1 MMQTGEIRR
10 GAIKRGAPLLLLLAA
25 CGPIPVADA
34 ERICLDR
41 ARDAAGLHGEV
52 AMGVSGGKAVSR
64 VRLDISTDYLA
75 GRDPSAVYDQCV
87 LQKSGQ
93 PPRQPLTSRPDWR
106 G

>member
-1 MMQTGEIRR
+1 MIQTGAIR
-10 GAIKRGAPLLLLLAA
+10 RGAPLLLLLAA

-41 ARDAAGLHGEV
+41 ARDAAGPRGEV

-64 VRLDISTDYLA
+64 VRVDISTDYLS

-93 PPRQPLTSRPDWR
+93 PPRRPLTSRNDWR